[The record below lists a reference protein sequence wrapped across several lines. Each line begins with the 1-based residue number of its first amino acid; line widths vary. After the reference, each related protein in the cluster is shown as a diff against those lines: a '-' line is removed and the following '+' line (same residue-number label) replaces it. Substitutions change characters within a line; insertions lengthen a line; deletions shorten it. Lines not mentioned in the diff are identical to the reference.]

1 MFVFQTSA
9 MQKMR
14 ESQFASETHILNLQQ
29 SQYLLNN
36 GGKQAI
42 AQMYKGMGIL

>member
-1 MFVFQTSA
+1 MFVFQANA
-9 MQKMR
+9 MQKAR
-14 ESQFASETHILNLQQ
+14 ESQFASETHILNVQQ
-29 SQYLLNN
+29 SQAFLNN